1 MSILPPQL
9 ETSLSD
15 LVVDTGLMEIQ
26 VDATLSGDQV
36 DAWLHEHLPKEAARS
51 EFKRL
56 YRQTSSP
63 LLQVAV
69 LTELGNRERQQG
81 DLRYARGVLLR
92 AAHKLYNTGEP
103 QRAAQNFIQVAHLE
117 RQLGRFDDAK
127 THLKMVLN
135 LAHHT
140 KDSKLESE
148 ARSGLAS
155 VELMQGNFVQALSVL
170 QQTLELQRITGDQK
184 QLAKTLTNTGLTY
197 IKLGEYEIALRHLF
211 DGYSLVRSLDDPKL
225 NISVLVNIGLAFE
238 NLEDLQ
244 NAREYYARALEA
256 SQTFGDPILLL
267 INTLN
272 LGQLDRKVG
281 DLDRA
286 AARFMEVLHSAKET
300 GFQQGQI
307 AARDGLGM
315 VARQQGHF
323 DVAVAHH
330 QKALELA
337 HNIQDREGE
346 LEAWLHLGRNHL
358 DVHAPELAQHA
369 ASQALGLASQMQSV
383 RGQFEAHQLLSQVHQ
398 AQGSFE
404 QALLHHQQFFVLR
417 SQAFNEERDRQTRLI
432 SARFDLERARTEAE
446 MYRLRT
452 VNAQQARNDAEM
464 VVRQRTLELQKS
476 QIEIVTRLAVAAEYR
491 DDRTGEHTLRVGH
504 YSALIAQQL
513 GWKEPQV
520 RLLRLAARLHDVGK
534 IGIPDDILLKP
545 SKLSSEEF
553 EQMKQ
558 HTVIGSKILSGGRSK
573 LLRLAERIA
582 ISHHEQWNGQG
593 YPYNLPGEVIPLEGR
608 IVAVADVYDA
618 LTQARP
624 YKRAWRPLE
633 ALQQIERSSGRQFDP
648 NVVQA
653 AVRAL
658 SDPKV
663 LELPQDFEDDADFQ
677 VLALDE
683 DESEL
688 LRPFES
694 RIQDQIHQLEQAK
707 LEAELRVNQLEQSSF
722 VDTLTSLNNRKAFEL
737 DLENEQSRAKRHSHA
752 LHVVAVELDGVIITN
767 ERSGKGMGTQ
777 LLRQFATLL
786 EQHYAQLGR
795 AYRLSSSEFALLIET
810 AVPLEPVFFEQNLK
824 HVLAEL
830 HQAQFVY
837 ANAHIGVANS
847 VETEDLLSLSQQRL
861 NLSRMR
867 QHRHFAG

>member
-1 MSILPPQL
+1 MSIPPPQL
-9 ETSLSD
+9 EASLSD
-15 LVVDTGLMEIQ
+15 LQAEAVLPEVQLEIWLQ
-26 VDATLSGDQV
+26 EQLPQQATRQD
-36 DAWLHEHLPKEAARS
+36 
-51 EFKRL
+51 FKHL
-56 YRQTSSP
+56 YRQIKGDH
-63 LLQVAV
+63 LLQVRL
-69 LTELGNRERQQG
+69 LTELGSRERQQG

-92 AAHKLYNTGEP
+92 AAQKLQLVQAP
-103 QRAAQNFIQVAHLE
+103 LRAAQNFIQAAHLE
-117 RQLGRFDDAK
+117 RQLGRFDEAK
-127 THLKMVLN
+127 THLHVG
-135 LAHHT
+135 LALAQQA
-140 KDSKLESE
+140 KDNPLETE
-148 ARSGLAS
+148 ARAGLAS
-155 VELMQGNFVQALSVL
+155 LELMQGNFVQALSAL
-170 QQTLELQRITGDQK
+170 QHTLELQRSTGDK
-184 QLAKTLTNTGLTY
+184 RQLAKTLTNTGLTY

-211 DGYSLVRSLDDPKL
+211 DAYSLVKSLEDPKL

-244 NAREYYARALEA
+244 NAREYYARALET
-256 SQTFGDPILLL
+256 SQMLGDPVLLS

-272 LGQLDRKVG
+272 LGQLDRKAG
-281 DLDRA
+281 DLERA
-286 AARFMEVLHSAKET
+286 TGRFMEVLESAKGT
-300 GFQQGQI
+300 GFQQAQI
-307 AARDGLGM
+307 AARDGLGQ
-315 VARQQGHF
+315 VARSQGHF
-323 DVAVAHH
+323 DVALNHH

-337 HNIQDREGE
+337 HSIHDREAE

-358 DVHAPELAQHA
+358 DVGAAQLALSA
-369 ASQALGLASQMQSV
+369 ANQALDLANQMHSV
-383 RGQFEAHQLLSQVHQ
+383 RGQFEAHELLSYVYQ
-398 AQGSFE
+398 AQNDFK
-404 QALLHHQQFFVLR
+404 QALLHHQQFFALR
-417 SQAFNEERDRQTRLI
+417 SQTFNEERDRQTRLI
-432 SARFDLERARTEAE
+432 SARFDLELARNEAE

-452 VNAQQARNDAEM
+452 VNAQQARTDAEM
-464 VVRQRTLELQKS
+464 VVRQRTIELQKS

-513 GWKEPQV
+513 GWKDSQV

-534 IGIPDDILLKP
+534 IGIPDEILLKP
-545 SKLSSEEF
+545 NKLSDEEF

-633 ALQQIERSSGRQFDP
+633 ALQQLERSSGRQFDP
-648 NVVQA
+648 SVVQA
-653 AVRAL
+653 AIRAL

-663 LELPQDFEDDADFQ
+663 LELPQDLEDDADFQ

-683 DESEL
+683 DDSEL
-688 LRPFES
+688 LRPFEN

-707 LEAELRVNQLEQSSF
+707 LEAELRASQLEQTTF
-722 VDTLTSLNNRKAFEL
+722 LDALTRLNNRKAFET
-737 DLENEQSRAKRHSHA
+737 DLENEHSRAKRHNHA

-777 LLRQFATLL
+777 LLQQFATLL

-810 AVPLEPVFFEQNLK
+810 AVPLEPVFFEQKLK
-824 HVLAEL
+824 NVLAEL
-830 HQAQFVY
+830 HLAQFVY
-837 ANAHIGVANS
+837 ANAHLGVAHS
-847 VETEDLLSLSQQRL
+847 LETEDLLILSQQRL

-867 QHRHFAG
+867 QHRHFMG

>member
-1 MSILPPQL
+1 MSIPPPQL
-9 ETSLSD
+9 EMSLSD
-15 LVVDTGLMEIQ
+15 LQ
-26 VDATLSGDQV
+26 VEALLPHLEVELWLQEQLPQQATRLD
-36 DAWLHEHLPKEAARS
+36 
-51 EFKRL
+51 FKRL
-56 YRQTSSP
+56 YRQNQGSHLVQS
-63 LLQVAV
+63 VV
-69 LTELGNRERQQG
+69 LIELGSRERQQG

-92 AAHKLYNTGEP
+92 AAQKLHLIDEP
-103 QRAAQNFIQVAHLE
+103 QRAAQNFVQAAHLE
-117 RQLGRFDDAK
+117 RQLGRFADAK
-127 THLKMVLN
+127 IHLGLGLE
-135 LAHHT
+135 LAQQT
-140 KDSKLESE
+140 KDSTLETE

-155 VELMQGNFVQALSVL
+155 LELMQGNFVQALSAL
-170 QQTLELQRITGDQK
+170 QQTLELQRGLGEPK

-211 DGYSLVRSLDDPKL
+211 DAYSLVKNIDDPKL
-225 NISVLVNIGLAFE
+225 SVSVLVNIGLAFE

-256 SQTFGDPILLL
+256 SQTLGDPVLLC

-272 LGQLDRKVG
+272 LGQLDRKAG
-281 DLDRA
+281 DLERA
-286 AARFMEVLHSAKET
+286 TARFMAVLHSAKET
-300 GFQQGQI
+300 GFLQGQI
-307 AARDGLGM
+307 AARDGLGL
-315 VARQQGHF
+315 VARAQGHF
-323 DVAVAHH
+323 DIALAHH
-330 QKALELA
+330 QNALELA
-337 HNIQDREGE
+337 HSIHDREAE

-358 DVHAPELAQHA
+358 DVHASQLALSA
-369 ASQALGLASQMQSV
+369 AQQALGLGEQMHSI
-383 RGQFEAHQLLSQVHQ
+383 RGQFEAHELLAHIYQ
-398 AQGSFE
+398 AQNNFE
-404 QALLHHQQFFVLR
+404 QALLHHQQFFALR
-417 SQAFNEERDRQTRLI
+417 SQTFNEERDRQTRLI

-452 VNAQQARNDAEM
+452 VNAQQARTDAET

-534 IGIPDDILLKP
+534 IGIPDEILLKP
-545 SKLSSEEF
+545 SKLSQEEF

-593 YPYNLPGEVIPLEGR
+593 YPYNLPGDVIPLEGR

-633 ALQQIERSSGRQFDP
+633 ALQHIERSSGRQFDP
-648 NVVQA
+648 SVVQA

-658 SDPKV
+658 SDPKI
-663 LELPQDFEDDADFQ
+663 LELPQDLEDDADFQ

-683 DESEL
+683 DDSEL
-688 LRPFES
+688 LRPFEN

-707 LEAELRVNQLEQSSF
+707 LEAELRANQLEQTTF
-722 VDTLTSLNNRKAFEL
+722 VDTLTQLNNRKAFET
-737 DLENEQSRAKRHSHA
+737 DFENELSRSKRHSHA

-777 LLRQFATLL
+777 LLQQFAVLL

-795 AYRLSSSEFALLIET
+795 AYRLSSSEFALLVET
-810 AVPLEPVFFEQNLK
+810 AVPLEPVFFEQKLK
-824 HVLAEL
+824 NVLAEL
-830 HQAQFVY
+830 HHAQFLY
-837 ANAHIGVANS
+837 ANAHLGVAHS
-847 VETEDLLSLSQQRL
+847 LETDDLLALSQQRL
-861 NLSRMR
+861 NLSRLR
-867 QHRHFAG
+867 QHRHFMG

>member
-1 MSILPPQL
+1 MSISSPQL

-15 LVVDTGLMEIQ
+15 FMVDTTLTDLQ
-26 VDATLSGDQV
+26 VE
-36 DAWLHEHLPKEAARS
+36 AWLQEQLATAATRN
-51 EFKRL
+51 ELKQL
-56 YRQTSSP
+56 YRQAQGNH

-69 LTELGNRERQQG
+69 LTKLGSRERQNG
-81 DLRYARGVLLR
+81 DLRYARAVLLR
-92 AAHKLYNTGEP
+92 AAHKQHRTGELP
-103 QRAAQNFIQVAHLE
+103 HAAQHFIQVAHLE
-117 RQLGRFDDAK
+117 RQLGRFEDAK
-127 THLKMVLN
+127 THLTMVLD
-135 LAHHT
+135 LAQQT
-140 KDSKLESE
+140 KDNRLEGE
-148 ARSGLAS
+148 ARAGLAS
-155 VELMQGNFVQALSVL
+155 LELMQGNFVQALSAL
-170 QQTLELQRITGDQK
+170 QQTLELQRGAGDQK

-211 DGYSLVRSLDDPKL
+211 DAYSLVKSLDDLKL
-225 NISVLVNIGLAFE
+225 TISVLVNIGLAFE

-244 NAREYYARALEA
+244 NAREYYARSLEA
-256 SQTFGDPILLL
+256 SQTFGDPILLS

-272 LGQLDRKVG
+272 LGQLDRKAG
-281 DLDRA
+281 DLERA
-286 AARFMEVLHSAKET
+286 AERFMAVLNSAKET
-300 GFQQGQI
+300 GFLQGQV

-323 DVAVAHH
+323 DVALAHH
-330 QKALELA
+330 QNALELA
-337 HNIQDREGE
+337 HSTQDREGE

-358 DVHAPELAQHA
+358 DVKAPELAQHA
-369 ASQALGLASQMQSV
+369 ASQALGLASQMHSV
-383 RGQFEAHQLLSQVHQ
+383 RGQFEAHELLSQVQQ
-398 AQGSFE
+398 AQGNFE
-404 QALLHHQQFFVLR
+404 AALLHHQQFFALR
-417 SQAFNEERDRQTRLI
+417 SQTFNEERDRQTRLI

-452 VNAQQARNDAEM
+452 VNAQQARHDAEA
-464 VVRQRTLELQKS
+464 VVRQRTVELQKS

-545 SKLSSEEF
+545 TKLSSEEF

-633 ALQQIERSSGRQFDP
+633 ALQQLERSSGRQFDP
-648 NVVQA
+648 SVVQA
-653 AVRAL
+653 AMRAL
-658 SDPKV
+658 SDPAV
-663 LELPQDFEDDADFQ
+663 LELPQDLEDDADFQ

-683 DESEL
+683 DDSEL
-688 LRPFES
+688 LRPFET

-707 LEAELRVNQLEQSSF
+707 LEAELRASQLEQTTF
-722 VDTLTSLNNRKAFEL
+722 VDSLTRLNNRKAFET
-737 DLENEQSRAKRHSHA
+737 DFENEHSRAKRHNHA

-777 LLRQFATLL
+777 LLQQFAGLL

-795 AYRLSSSEFALLIET
+795 AYRLSSSEFALLVET
-810 AVPLEPVFFEQNLK
+810 AMPLEPVFFEQNLK
-824 HVLAEL
+824 NVLAEL
-830 HQAQFVY
+830 HHAQFIY
-837 ANAHIGVANS
+837 ANAHLGVAHS
-847 VETEDLLSLSQQRL
+847 LETEDLLALSQQRL
-861 NLSRMR
+861 NLNRVR